1 MKAKLTRTLPLL
13 ALTFCVGGANA
24 GTFMDAQWAAEM
36 CKAWNSSNLPADLG
50 GAAWA
55 ANNANRG
62 YKIIHL
68 YRDKCGAASKVELE
82 ISDKGGK
89 AECSYGGAVKH
100 ATLNHDVD
108 YLMYAT
114 DEDWTCMGEGKFGCG
129 AMGAM
134 MTGKLKFKGPK
145 GEAMGVELRE
155 IEANEA
161 DGTQVVTLAVPKES
175 IEHPDAIE
183 EVRVVARAPEE
194 PEPLEI
200 KYEWLD
206 DYDEDNYGLVI
217 HLGKGNWPIRLY
229 MNSNPGFIRQE

>member
-89 AECSYGGAVKH
+89 AECTYGGAVKH

-145 GEAMGVELRE
+145 GEAMGVMGPF
-155 IEANEA
+155 
-161 DGTQVVTLAVPKES
+161 DGFLVLTGKVPGDKS
-175 IEHPDAIE
+175 SCP
-183 EVRVVARAPEE
+183 
-194 PEPLEI
+194 
-200 KYEWLD
+200 
-206 DYDEDNYGLVI
+206 
-217 HLGKGNWPIRLY
+217 
-229 MNSNPGFIRQE
+229 